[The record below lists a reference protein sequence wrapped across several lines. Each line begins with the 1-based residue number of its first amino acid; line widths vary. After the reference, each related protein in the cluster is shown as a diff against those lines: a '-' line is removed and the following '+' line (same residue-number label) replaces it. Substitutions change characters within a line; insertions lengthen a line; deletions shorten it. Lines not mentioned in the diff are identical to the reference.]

1 MSKRDIRF
9 KLFGVDRSGARRGQ
23 FTTAHGTVQTPT
35 FMTVGTAG
43 FVRSMTMR
51 DVAET
56 GAQVVLANA
65 YHMSLGDR
73 LNIVKRAGGIHKLM
87 GWDKT
92 ILTDSGGFQVFSL
105 PGREV
110 NDDGVTFQ
118 YEDNGEKITLT
129 PERSM
134 EIQRLLGSDI
144 VMAFDEC
151 VEYPASQDYL
161 SKSVRRTTAWAER
174 CRDYALEDHQFL
186 FGIIQGGTHSGLR
199 KQSAYDITNM
209 AFDGFAIG
217 GVSVGEGLNVLK
229 EVVGYTTPL
238 MPTDKPRYLMGS
250 GLPEDILASV
260 HRGIDMFD
268 CVIPT
273 RYGRNGTLFT
283 RMGKMR
289 IMDKGYRKD
298 KIPVDTACQCYT
310 CQTYTRSTLRYL
322 FFMKDPLAETLA
334 TIHNLT
340 FYQDLMSDIRRAIE
354 RNNYENFMNNWLNQ
368 YFKKSRKND

>member
-118 YEDNGEKITLT
+118 YEDNGEK
-129 PERSM
+129 
-134 EIQRLLGSDI
+134 
-144 VMAFDEC
+144 
-151 VEYPASQDYL
+151 
-161 SKSVRRTTAWAER
+161 
-174 CRDYALEDHQFL
+174 
-186 FGIIQGGTHSGLR
+186 
-199 KQSAYDITNM
+199 
-209 AFDGFAIG
+209 
-217 GVSVGEGLNVLK
+217 
-229 EVVGYTTPL
+229 
-238 MPTDKPRYLMGS
+238 
-250 GLPEDILASV
+250 
-260 HRGIDMFD
+260 
-268 CVIPT
+268 
-273 RYGRNGTLFT
+273 
-283 RMGKMR
+283 
-289 IMDKGYRKD
+289 
-298 KIPVDTACQCYT
+298 
-310 CQTYTRSTLRYL
+310 
-322 FFMKDPLAETLA
+322 
-334 TIHNLT
+334 
-340 FYQDLMSDIRRAIE
+340 
-354 RNNYENFMNNWLNQ
+354 
-368 YFKKSRKND
+368 